1 MKISIMILNRLKSE
15 IDAGRGVRELA
26 ALTGIDASTIT
37 RLVSGERRL
46 TMSHADRLACHFKL
60 GVRS

>member
-46 TMSHADRLACHFKL
+46 TMTHADRLALFFHL
-60 GVRS
+60 SIRS